1 MEAEQKAGHAVV
13 CMEEADE
20 AVVELRD
27 ALAGIGVVL
36 PSLRVDPLSY
46 ARETPCPALDL
57 GYCSVDGARRIVAAL
72 REAGRE
78 R

>member
-1 MEAEQKAGHAVV
+1 METRKVRHSMV

-20 AVVELRD
+20 AVAELRA
-27 ALAGIGVVL
+27 ALVGIGVVL
-36 PSLRVDPLSY
+36 PSLRIDPLSY
-46 ARETPCPALDL
+46 ARESPCPALDL
-57 GYCSVDGARRIVAAL
+57 GYCSVDGARRLAAAL

>member
-1 MEAEQKAGHAVV
+1 METRKVRHSMV

-20 AVVELRD
+20 TVAELRA

-36 PSLRVDPLSY
+36 PSLRIDPLSY
-46 ARETPCPALDL
+46 ARESPCPALDL
-57 GYCSVDGARRIVAAL
+57 GHCSVDGARLLAAAL